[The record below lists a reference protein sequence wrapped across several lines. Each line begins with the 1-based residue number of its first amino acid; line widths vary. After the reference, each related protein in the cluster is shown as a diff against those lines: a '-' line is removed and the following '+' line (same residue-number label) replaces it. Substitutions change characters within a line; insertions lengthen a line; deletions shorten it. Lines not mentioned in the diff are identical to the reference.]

1 MSNHLCLG
9 QLCLQR
15 SNRKAIELK
24 KIVKYVG
31 VLLSVLSMCFVV
43 KSIICMNMDYSTIF
57 NNRKLLVVFIVGIF
71 ISVLLTYIL
80 AYAWVRFI
88 NYFSSIKV
96 NFNMGINIYVK
107 ANLGKYLPGNVA
119 HYIERNV
126 FMNKYGVSHKNI
138 IIGTVSEMGGLA
150 IAAIITSCIL
160 SYKQILMIFEKLILD
175 RINLLVVIVL
185 CMIILSAFIIVFIKY
200 FKGINILSYLVTL
213 ITNMLLYSIV
223 FLLYG
228 LLFLFLFWTF
238 DKDIFNNVEICL
250 QLISVYM
257 IAWVAGF
264 CVPGAPGG
272 IGVREYVIGLLLG
285 GSKLFEIAMVVAVIH
300 RLITVLGD
308 VVSYFIAMVYLKLVY
323 QHIHI

>member
-1 MSNHLCLG
+1 M
-9 QLCLQR
+9 
-15 SNRKAIELK
+15 K
-24 KIVKYVG
+24 KILKSLG
-31 VLLSVLSMCFVV
+31 AILSIFSIFFVA
-43 KSIICMNMDYSTIF
+43 KNIINMNIDYSAIL
-57 NNRKLLVVFIVGIF
+57 NNKKLLVVFTVGIF
-71 ISVLLTYIL
+71 ISVVLTYVL
-80 AYAWVRFI
+80 AYAWTRLI

-96 NFNMGINIYVK
+96 DFNLGLNIYVK

-138 IIGTVSEMGGLA
+138 IIATVSEMGGQA
-150 IAAIITSCIL
+150 IAAIIISCIL

-175 RINLLVVIVL
+175 KINLPLVIAL
-185 CMIILSAFIIVFIKY
+185 CMFMLSAFTVVFIKY
-200 FKGINILSYLVTL
+200 FKDIDFLRYLVTL
-213 ITNMLLYSIV
+213 ITNMLLYSMV
-223 FLLYG
+223 LLLYG
-228 LLFLFLFWTF
+228 LLFLLLFWAF

-250 QLISVYM
+250 QLISVYI
-257 IAWVAGF
+257 IAWVTGF